1 MSVFKKHNS
10 NIRAQSS
17 YGKWLFYYTKPYI
30 PSLLLVVIFS
40 MSSSLISVGLAV
52 VSQRIID
59 AATLGHKVSSGIIL
73 YIGIVI
79 VSLILGG
86 SSMFFSTI
94 INEKFSF
101 AIRKQIY
108 DKVLNSCWL
117 DISKYHTGDLMT
129 RLTSDTNTIANGISS
144 NIPTIIALVFEVF
157 ATFLTLL
164 YYQPSLA
171 FFAVLIAPLGA
182 ISSLWLGK
190 KLKKMQI
197 KVQESESKYRSFLQE
212 SLNNILIVKT
222 FCEEDYYSQRL
233 TELRNERLY
242 WIKKKSKMSLIASTV
257 ISFAFQSGY
266 ILAFAWG
273 SYMLSSNAI
282 TFGVMTVFL
291 TLVGRIQAPLM
302 GLANQIPQVVSI
314 LASAGRI
321 IELQDIPSEQKM
333 EPKLSQ
339 NAIGV
344 HIQDLSFGYSEENVL
359 ANTNLTILPGEFVAI
374 VGESGIGKTTLVRLI
389 MSFVTASKGQL
400 SFYNSQGEYEALS
413 AGCREFI
420 SYVPQGNTLFSG
432 TISDNVRM
440 GNRTATDID
449 IIKALQASAAYTFV
463 SELPDGIYTIIGEHG
478 LGLSEGQAQ
487 RISIARALIKNA
499 PFLILDEATSALD
512 ETTEL
517 EVLKNIKNITPNLT
531 CLLITH
537 RRSVIQYCSREIKIK
552 NKQLYEFDTV
562 K

>member
-1 MSVFKKHNS
+1 
-10 NIRAQSS
+10 
-17 YGKWLFYYTKPYI
+17 
-30 PSLLLVVIFS
+30 
-40 MSSSLISVGLAV
+40 MSSSLITVGLAV

-59 AATLGHKVSSGIIL
+59 SATLGHKVSSGIML

-79 VSLILGG
+79 ISLILGG

-157 ATFLTLL
+157 ATFFTLL

-182 ISSLWLGK
+182 ISSLWLGR
-190 KLKKMQI
+190 KLKKMQM

-212 SLNNILIVKT
+212 SLNNILVVKT

-242 WIKKKSKMSLIASTV
+242 WIKKKSKMSLIASTL

-273 SYMLSSNAI
+273 SYMLSSKSI

-314 LASAGRI
+314 LASTGRI

-333 EPKLSQ
+333 EPKLNQES
-339 NAIGV
+339 IGV
-344 HIQDLSFGYSEENVL
+344 HIQDLSFGYSGENVL
-359 ANTNLTILPGEFVAI
+359 ANTSLTILPGEFVAI

-389 MSFVTASKGQL
+389 MSFVTATNGKL
-400 SFYNSQGEYEALS
+400 SFYNSQGEYESLT

-449 IIKALQASAAYTFV
+449 VIKALQSSAAYNFV

-512 ETTEL
+512 EATEL
-517 EVLKNIKNITPNLT
+517 EVLKNIKHITPNLT

-537 RRSVIQYCSREIKIK
+537 RRSVIQYCSREIKIE
-552 NKQLYEFDTV
+552 NKQLYEFDL
-562 K
+562 

>member
-17 YGKWLFYYTKPYI
+17 YGKWLFYYTKPYL

-59 AATLGHKVSSGIIL
+59 AATLGHKVSSGIML

-171 FFAVLIAPLGA
+171 FFAILIAPLGA

-242 WIKKKSKMSLIASTV
+242 WIKKKSKISLIASTV

-333 EPKLSQ
+333 EPKLNQ

-389 MSFVTASKGQL
+389 MSFVSASEGQL

-432 TISDNVRM
+432 TISENVRM

-463 SELPDGIYTIIGEHG
+463 SELQDGIYTIIGEHG

-517 EVLKNIKNITPNLT
+517 EVLKNIKNISPNLT

-552 NKQLYEFDTV
+552 NKQLYEFETV